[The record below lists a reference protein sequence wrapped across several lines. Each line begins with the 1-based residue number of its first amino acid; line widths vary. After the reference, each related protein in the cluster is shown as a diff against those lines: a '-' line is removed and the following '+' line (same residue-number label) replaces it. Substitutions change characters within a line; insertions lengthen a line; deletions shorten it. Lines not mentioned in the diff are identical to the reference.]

1 MAYDVIV
8 VGAGL
13 GGLAAA
19 RDLVDADMN
28 VLVVEAR
35 ARTGGRVESQV
46 LADGRVVQ
54 MGGEIVGTIHHG
66 YQQLV
71 RELGL
76 TLVPSY
82 TEAEGLTGYDLSEGP
97 VLGESW
103 LTQDDHDALDAFEA
117 QLISWS
123 QECDP
128 VRPLES
134 NLGRQLDQMS
144 LADLGRSMNLTPGA
158 LRSLQLAST
167 YTAGG
172 SIERLSVLSEV
183 RAMAAVGGYSPRD
196 YSMWENLKVQGG
208 SSVLVD
214 TLTGILTDHIRLNSP
229 VVRIEVADSCSVT
242 LVSGEVLVADRIVC
256 AVPVG
261 PLRDIEIVG
270 LSPERLNSLHR
281 QRQLPAFKA
290 VVPLPDSV
298 WEKVGCNG
306 MIPSERNTGGFW
318 VQGGS
323 VLSSLQGAD
332 LIGPILNSPP
342 GVADAELFASLR
354 RICGE
359 VPEVEVIWRY
369 WGTDPWTKGYVTHWA
384 PGDLTAIGP
393 LHGTH
398 EPPFYVAGSDHWVAG
413 YMEGAVLTGR
423 HAAAAILGREFDLFP
438 ARHSSDSIAQK

>member
-1 MAYDVIV
+1 MAHDVIV

-13 GGLAAA
+13 AGLAATRDLADAGMDVVLLDA
-19 RDLVDADMN
+19 RD
-28 VLVVEAR
+28 
-35 ARTGGRVESQV
+35 RTGGRVEGET

-71 RELGL
+71 HELGL

-82 TEAEGLTGYDLSEGP
+82 TEAPGLTGYDLLEGP
-97 VLGESW
+97 VLGDGWLSDADRASLAMFESE
-103 LTQDDHDALDAFEA
+103 LARLAHEL
-117 QLISWS
+117 
-123 QECDP
+123 DP
-128 VRPLES
+128 VRPLDSE
-134 NLGRQLDQMS
+134 LGRRLDGTSIAGLARS
-144 LADLGRSMNLTPGA
+144 LNLTAGA
-158 LRSLQLAST
+158 MRSLQLSST

-196 YSMWENLKVQGG
+196 YSMWENLKVEGG

-214 TLTGILTDHIRLNSP
+214 TLTKLLGAHIRLGSP
-229 VVRIEVADSCSVT
+229 VVRMDIGSPCSVT
-242 LVSGEVLVADRIVC
+242 LASGEVLHAERIVC

-270 LSPERLNSLHR
+270 LSAQRHRSLSR

-290 VVPLPDSV
+290 VVPLGEPV
-298 WEKVGCNG
+298 WETVGCNG
-306 MIPSERNTGGFW
+306 MIPSERDTGGFW

-323 VLSSLQGAD
+323 VLSSLHGSD

-342 GVADAELFASLR
+342 GVANEQLLASLR

-359 VPEVEVIWRY
+359 IGEPEVLWRY

-384 PGDLTAIGP
+384 PGDLAAIGP

-423 HAAAAILGREFDLFP
+423 HAAAAILGREFDLYP
-438 ARHSSDSIAQK
+438 ARHSGGAKAAV